1 MKPPANQSSQR
12 PKSSMFR
19 TIKAVMWSF
28 VGLRSKSGYDEDVA
42 QINPLHIVITGL
54 VGVFVFVGGLMLL
67 ATWVVGK

>member
-1 MKPPANQSSQR
+1 MKPPANLSSQR

>member
-1 MKPPANQSSQR
+1 MKPRVNQSSQR